1 MTTVSTNFPYQ
12 QQRYTAARHLMR
24 DFGLQTVVF
33 HTVISVKTQGMEH
46 IPPNGPTIVMMNH
59 MGGLDPIVV
68 MGAVE
73 PRFVVPMSKSE
84 NFRIPVLGWLMKLWG
99 AYPIRRGEVD
109 RAALQNTVDL
119 LKGGNLVLMAPEGTR
134 QPEMSEGKDG
144 ITYVAIKSNAAI
156 VPVGLEGTRAFIPN
170 LKRLRRTRV
179 TLNFGRA
186 FRFKTD
192 GRERIP
198 RAEMSRMTQE
208 AMYQLAMLVAEYR
221 RGFYRDLSKATTETI
236 EFIS

>member
-1 MTTVSTNFPYQ
+1 MTSVSTDFPNQ
-12 QQRYTAARHLMR
+12 QQRYTAARRLMR
-24 DFGLQTVVF
+24 DVGLQTIVF
-33 HTVISVKTQGMEH
+33 HTIISVKVQGMEH
-46 IPPNGPTIVMMNH
+46 IPPDGPTIVMMNH

-73 PRFVVPMSKSE
+73 PRFIVPMSKLE
-84 NFRIPVLGWLMKLWG
+84 NFNIPILGWLMKLWG

-134 QPEMSEGKDG
+134 QPQMSEGKDG
-144 ITYVAIKSNAAI
+144 ITYVAVKANAAI
-156 VPVGLEGTRAFIPN
+156 VPVGIEGTREFIPN
-170 LKRLRRTRV
+170 LTRLRRSHI

-208 AMYQLAMLVAEYR
+208 AMYQLAMRVAEHR
-221 RGFYRDLSKATTETI
+221 RGFYRDLSQATTDTL